1 MTDVLFFGQLTDLV
15 GTSQLGMEEVEDTD
29 TLVRLLKE
37 KFPALAN
44 AKYMLA
50 LDNKMVTANTKIPSG
65 AKVALM
71 PPFSGG

>member
-1 MTDVLFFGQLTDLV
+1 MTDILFFGQLTDLV
-15 GTSQLGMEEVEDTD
+15 GTSQLVMEEVGDTD

-50 LDNKMVTANTKIPSG
+50 LDNKMVTENTKIPSG